1 MNIQYV
7 LFGVIVL
14 LFIHFVCYFFNVD
27 IFEIMEKQQPK
38 KETHTKAMLCFFV
51 ASERTQSD
59 RNALF
64 GKKKCG
70 KKQ

>member
-14 LFIHFVCYFFNVD
+14 LFIHFVCYLFNVD

-38 KETHTKAMLCFFV
+38 KEDKKMIDENIESLTKSL
-51 ASERTQSD
+51 EELKEITT
-59 RNALF
+59 N
-64 GKKKCG
+64 
-70 KKQ
+70 